1 MTQED
6 RIQSMFVRE
15 QRLGKIACIAAFVS
29 VSLLCLGLYG
39 LQAYL
44 VTHRTREIGV
54 MRAIGARTP
63 TLMGMFVM
71 EGVLQGA
78 FSWLVAV
85 PLSFIVARPLAAA
98 LGQAMFEANLDFQ
111 YNFGAVFAW
120 LGIIVVISI
129 LASILPARSATV
141 ISVRDSLAYA

>member
-1 MTQED
+1 
-6 RIQSMFVRE
+6 
-15 QRLGKIACIAAFVS
+15 
-29 VSLLCLGLYG
+29 
-39 LQAYL
+39 
-44 VTHRTREIGV
+44 
-54 MRAIGARTP
+54 
-63 TLMGMFVM
+63 M
-71 EGVLQGA
+71 EGVLQGI

-111 YNFGAVFAW
+111 YNFGAVLAW

-129 LASILPARSATV
+129 LASIVPARNATV